1 MYQKTI
7 DSLKKTQ
14 TAAQHISGLG
24 KILTSTEDPQLQRLV
39 NVVYSSLQQAHKN
52 AKSGKTTPGH
62 IYNSPDNAIRGLIAY
77 CESHIQAGK
86 PEWQVMAERH
96 GWTPPASS

>member
-1 MYQKTI
+1 MYQNTI

-24 KILTSTEDPQLQRLV
+24 KILTSTEDPQLKRLV
-39 NVVYSSLQQAHKN
+39 DVVYSSLQRAHRT
-52 AKSGKTTPGH
+52 AKAGKSTPGH
-62 IYNSPDNAIRGLIAY
+62 FYNSPDNNIRGLIAY

-96 GWTPPASS
+96 GWTPPASA